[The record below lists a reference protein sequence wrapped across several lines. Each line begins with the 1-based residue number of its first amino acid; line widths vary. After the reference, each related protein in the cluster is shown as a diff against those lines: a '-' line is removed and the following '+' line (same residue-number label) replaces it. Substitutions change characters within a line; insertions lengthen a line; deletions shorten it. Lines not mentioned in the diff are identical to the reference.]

1 MIRPGMGCSKR
12 PRLQRTVS
20 GGRLWGAA
28 LLAILLAGT
37 VALFTGPAVGAEE
50 TAQEKTWSIDSVD
63 QVLNVQENGDVVVD
77 ETLTVSF
84 RGNFHFFAHDIPT
97 GNYGGISEVEVRDAN
112 GVPLPEGDT
121 PGTYGVGKQGDTTSI
136 QVNFDLTDTAGV
148 WTIHYRAKSVVL
160 FGPADDALEW
170 YVFDAVSPVTIARA
184 RATVRLPGS
193 VSSDVLMSKKTIDAG
208 AGATSNAYSPG
219 PSTIVFEA
227 ADVLPYTRF
236 WIKSGFPKGVVKHH
250 WTARQVV
257 SLVVPILGFFLP
269 IATFLT
275 VLLIWWRR
283 GRDEPGQTYAKY
295 VSEPPSDLSP
305 GLVGAL
311 IDERADTKEVI
322 ATIVDLARR
331 GYLEITEGKGD
342 GTSDKAGTIYTRLK
356 PLDDLQGFE
365 KIVAESLFDDGH
377 PDQVTNSDLKNH
389 FYVHVQ
395 PIVTQLYEDVTAAGL
410 FRQNP
415 NKTRKAWVW
424 NGFLLLIV
432 VAALSFILSK
442 ADVDGWGWLVA
453 GALVSAIVMWSFAK
467 YMPGRTLKGA
477 QEQKKWEAFRNY
489 LLDLTRFQDMEAAR
503 DKYEAC
509 LPYAVALGVEKQW
522 TRRFE
527 DLTVPSPTWYHPP
540 VIISGGGTGPM
551 HTGGSGGGLGGG
563 LGGGIPKTGG
573 GGGFSLDDVSDGL
586 FGALG
591 KMSSVLT
598 SSPSSSGGG
607 SSRGAWGGGFSS
619 GGGGFGGGGFSGGG
633 GGGGGFR
640 AG

>member
-1 MIRPGMGCSKR
+1 MTRF
-12 PRLQRTVS
+12 
-20 GGRLWGAA
+20 
-28 LLAILLAGT
+28 LAILLACA
-37 VALFTGPAVGAEE
+37 VALFAGPAAGAEE
-50 TAQEKTWSIDSVD
+50 TALEKTWSIDSVD

-77 ETLTVSF
+77 ETLTVTF
-84 RGNFHFFAHDIPT
+84 QGNFHFFAQDIPT

-112 GVPLPEGDT
+112 GVPIPEGNMS
-121 PGTYGVGKQGDTTSI
+121 GTYSVSEQGDTTSI
-136 QVNFDLTDTAGV
+136 QLNFDLTDTAGT
-148 WTIHYRAKSVVL
+148 WTLHYRAKSVVS
-160 FGPADDALEW
+160 FGPSDDALEW
-170 YVFDAVSPVTIARA
+170 YVFDAVSPVAIGRA

-193 VSSDVLMSKKTIDAG
+193 VPSDVLMSMNTIDVG
-208 AGATSNAYSPG
+208 YGATSNVYSPA
-219 PSTIVFEA
+219 PSTIVFEV
-227 ADVLPYTRF
+227 ADVLPYTHF
-236 WIKSGFPKGVVKHH
+236 WIKSGFPNGVVTHH
-250 WTARQVV
+250 WTARQVL
-257 SLVVPILGFFLP
+257 SLVVPIIGFFLP

-283 GRDEPGQTYAKY
+283 GRDEPGQTFAKY

-331 GYLEITEGKGD
+331 GYLEITDGKAEGASSK
-342 GTSDKAGTIYTRLK
+342 SGTIYTRLK

-365 KIVAESLFDDGH
+365 KLVAESLFDEGH
-377 PDQVTNSDLKNH
+377 PDQVTNSQLKNH

-410 FRQNP
+410 FRKNP
-415 NKTRKAWVW
+415 NKTRKTWVR
-424 NGFLLLIV
+424 NGFVLLIV
-432 VAALSFILSK
+432 VAALSYILSK
-442 ADVDGWGWLVA
+442 SDIDGWGWLVA
-453 GALVSAIVMWSFAK
+453 GAVVSAIVIWSFAK
-467 YMPGRTLKGA
+467 HMPGRTLKGA

-489 LLDLTRFQDMEAAR
+489 LRDLTRFQDMEAA
-503 DKYEAC
+503 KEKFEAC

-522 TRRFE
+522 TTRFE

-540 VIISGGGTGPM
+540 VIISGGGTGPVN
-551 HTGGSGGGLGGG
+551 TGGGLGGG
-563 LGGGIPKTGG
+563 LGGGIPSTGG

-598 SSPSSSGGG
+598 SAPASSSGG
-607 SSRGAWGGGFSS
+607 SSRGAWGGGFSG

>member
-395 PIVTQLYEDVTAAGL
+395 PIVTQLYEE
-410 FRQNP
+410 
-415 NKTRKAWVW
+415 
-424 NGFLLLIV
+424 
-432 VAALSFILSK
+432 S
-442 ADVDGWGWLVA
+442 
-453 GALVSAIVMWSFAK
+453 
-467 YMPGRTLKGA
+467 
-477 QEQKKWEAFRNY
+477 EQDA
-489 LLDLTRFQDMEAAR
+489 
-503 DKYEAC
+503 
-509 LPYAVALGVEKQW
+509 
-522 TRRFE
+522 
-527 DLTVPSPTWYHPP
+527 
-540 VIISGGGTGPM
+540 
-551 HTGGSGGGLGGG
+551 
-563 LGGGIPKTGG
+563 
-573 GGGFSLDDVSDGL
+573 
-586 FGALG
+586 
-591 KMSSVLT
+591 
-598 SSPSSSGGG
+598 
-607 SSRGAWGGGFSS
+607 
-619 GGGGFGGGGFSGGG
+619 
-633 GGGGGFR
+633 
-640 AG
+640 